1 MSRIVRIV
9 APVVA
14 LAGTAGPIAAPV
26 GAGAPPARPT
36 LCTAA
41 ERPVFSCPIGAKT
54 VSVCAPR
61 RGAAIL
67 AYRFG
72 RPGRIELAHRGGLT
86 LAERGYSGGG
96 ETQLSFA
103 RNGYR
108 YVVYDRTVR
117 TGLAADG
124 RNEPAFDQGLVVVR
138 GGRVVSHRR
147 CSAESGGM
155 DGRAVA
161 RLPRGTFVE
170 H

>member
-1 MSRIVRIV
+1 MSPILRIA
-9 APVVA
+9 APAAA
-14 LAGTAGPIAAPV
+14 LVGAAGPVAAPV
-26 GAGAPPARPT
+26 GAGAVPGGAT

-54 VSVCAPR
+54 VSICAAR
-61 RGAAIL
+61 RGAAVL

-72 RPGRIELAHRGGLT
+72 RPGRVELAQRGGLS